1 MGVIAKPARL
11 TSTCIQ
17 LYDVGS
23 TWLNQKRKCGVLEIN
38 LSSSLS
44 ESGEEEKG
52 LAVECDDNKWH
63 FWFLR
68 NS

>member
-17 LYDVGS
+17 LCDVGS
-23 TWLNQKRKCGVLEIN
+23 TRLNQKENADFWKSN

-52 LAVECDDNKWH
+52 LAVECDDNK
-63 FWFLR
+63 
-68 NS
+68 